1 MGGPKRGPEGQCRA
15 NCRYRAERRNPW
27 SCDYASITGKTRLG
41 ACRRRGAGTDV
52 GECPLYAPREKSKKA
67 INAAVLFVVMVVA
80 VCVTTIRCGEA
91 EAERF
96 ADAGKMMSE
105 TGETDSTPRVLAS
118 ADRITDPGGDWRR
131 VALLLGMT
139 APAVVKYDSADE
151 GGKEEIF
158 HSCEGLEMT
167 EIVVYRT
174 DIPLDA
180 REQDALIEA
189 CREFDVPYELALA
202 VIWQET
208 DYQNIV
214 GDNGNSMGYMQLQ
227 PLWVWPEMEELGVT
241 DLMGPA
247 DNFRVG
253 CCLLGRYIETHGI
266 EGGLT
271 RYNTGSP
278 GWSAYAEEVL
288 EKWEVLKG

>member
-1 MGGPKRGPEGQCRA
+1 MGGQKRGPEGQCRA

-118 ADRITDPGGDWRR
+118 ADRIIDPGGDWRR

-139 APAVVKYDSADE
+139 APAVVKYDSATEEPPVEEPPLIEQSAAASDEDYILRVITAE
-151 GGKEEIF
+151 GGADQLVCNGVTQCLYNACRRDDWV
-158 HSCEGLEMT
+158 HSVT
-167 EIVVYRT
+167 EILREYQYACPAEWISEEAR
-174 DIPLDA
+174 IAWDA
-180 REQDALIEA
+180 VFL
-189 CREFDVPYELALA
+189 
-202 VIWQET
+202 
-208 DYQNIV
+208 
-214 GDNGNSMGYMQLQ
+214 S
-227 PLWVWPEMEELGVT
+227 GVT
-241 DLMGPA
+241 FVDFGEALYFYAPA
-247 DNFRVG
+247 YCESPWHESQRFICEIHGVRFF
-253 CCLLGRYIETHGI
+253 GR
-266 EGGLT
+266 
-271 RYNTGSP
+271 
-278 GWSAYAEEVL
+278 W
-288 EKWEVLKG
+288 